1 MKGANTLRIFLAV
14 LALGLCFW
22 HPASADVAPG
32 DVIDK
37 TNWEK
42 AEELLPG
49 AVLDWVKKGDF
60 VFNIGELNYN
70 PADYFPP
77 QALKSL
83 ETNVGKY
90 DLDENDGIIDV
101 KMEKL
106 PKFIE
111 GIPFPKIDPN
121 DPKAGQKVLYNEV
134 YNVFS
139 MGGLR
144 HDFFVVWLGRA
155 GFEREVEGV
164 MKQLP
169 LDGYP
174 PARERPNPDQIQNYN
189 IFLVKNPVD
198 LAGTAVM
205 GWRYRAGT
213 VQDLN
218 FAYVPAIRRVRRTS
232 PANRSDAF
240 VGSDACVDD
249 AMGYDG
255 KIPAFDWKVMG
266 QQEALFPFLKPDPE
280 RIVKNEM
287 EEWVSTPDV
296 AEIEYG
302 YQKEG
307 WQGAPW
313 APTNLVWAKRPA
325 WVILAQPKD
334 RYYNYGDQHLW
345 VDAETFFPIYK
356 VVHDRAGKYWKTFI
370 ISTAGSESAD
380 KEMRFMLVSSQQS
393 IDDRRQHSTY
403 VEDASPRNEWAQF
416 VDLDENDFS
425 LAGFQKYCK

>member
-1 MKGANTLRIFLAV
+1 
-14 LALGLCFW
+14 
-22 HPASADVAPG
+22 
-32 DVIDK
+32 
-37 TNWEK
+37 
-42 AEELLPG
+42 
-49 AVLDWVKKGDF
+49 
-60 VFNIGELNYN
+60 
-70 PADYFPP
+70 
-77 QALKSL
+77 
-83 ETNVGKY
+83 
-90 DLDENDGIIDV
+90 
-101 KMEKL
+101 
-106 PKFIE
+106 
-111 GIPFPKIDPN
+111 
-121 DPKAGQKVLYNEV
+121 
-134 YNVFS
+134 
-139 MGGLR
+139 
-144 HDFFVVWLGRA
+144 
-155 GFEREVEGV
+155 

-255 KIPAFDWKVMG
+255 KIPAFNWKVIG
-266 QQEALFPFLKPDPE
+266 QQEALFPFLRLDTQ
-280 RIVKNEM
+280 RIVQNEM

-345 VDAETFFPIYK
+345 VDTETFYPIYK
-356 VVHDRAGKYWKTFI
+356 VIHDRAGKYWKTFI
-370 ISTAGSESAD
+370 ISTVGAESAD
-380 KEMRFMLVSSQQS
+380 KEMRFMLVSSQQA